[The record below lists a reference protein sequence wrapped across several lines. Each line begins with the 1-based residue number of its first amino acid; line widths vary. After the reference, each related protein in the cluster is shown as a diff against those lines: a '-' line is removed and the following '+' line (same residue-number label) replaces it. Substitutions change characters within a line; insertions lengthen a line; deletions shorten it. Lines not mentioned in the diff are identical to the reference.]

1 MCSYRPSPLSLT
13 LLKDIIDL
21 QFYYSNRVTL
31 ENRPLLD
38 KEGAVIGDFQEE
50 QCHLLLIS
58 QHNSMLNLLCTH
70 YQHEHNQK
78 FYSIMTLK
86 CKTAP
91 YLVMPRL
98 ILKRQS

>member
-38 KEGAVIGDFQEE
+38 KEGGGNRGLSGGAVS
-50 QCHLLLIS
+50 IS
-58 QHNSMLNLLCTH
+58 VNFST
-70 YQHEHNQK
+70 
-78 FYSIMTLK
+78 
-86 CKTAP
+86 
-91 YLVMPRL
+91 
-98 ILKRQS
+98 